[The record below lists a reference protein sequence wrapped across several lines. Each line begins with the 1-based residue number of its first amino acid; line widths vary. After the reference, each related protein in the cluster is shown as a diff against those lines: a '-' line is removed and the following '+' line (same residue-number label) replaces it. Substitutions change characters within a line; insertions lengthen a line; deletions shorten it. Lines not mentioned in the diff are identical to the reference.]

1 MSNTTKIA
9 LLTILYIFAAP
20 IYAVKWLL
28 RLAKVLRS
36 FRAARAGWLDCPHC
50 GSRNALNILATCRR
64 CGTTEFGSRLFCGNC
79 RQITRAFPC
88 DACTATIRVL

>member
-1 MSNTTKIA
+1 MPNTTKIA
-9 LLTILYIFAAP
+9 ILSLLHIFAAP
-20 IYAVKWLL
+20 IYTMKWLL
-28 RLAKVLRS
+28 RLTKVLRS

-50 GSRNALNILATCRR
+50 GTRNALNILATCRR

-88 DACTATIRVL
+88 DVCMATIRVL